1 MLGGDLTPCVWWQ
14 ALHMVIIRCSREQ
27 FKTSGNIEAMS
38 FLGNFRF
45 PKSMAQTSIHVRTID
60 GASAAV
66 GWSGPRTV
74 TIDRSESAGG
84 LGIGFNGGELLF
96 LAIGAC
102 YTNDLY
108 REAAKKDLTLTS
120 VRVDVNGD
128 WGGVPARAQN
138 VTFSVEVKGKATKKE
153 LRELVE
159 QTDRV
164 AEIHNSLRM
173 STNVRLGN
181 IEVVSV

>member
-1 MLGGDLTPCVWWQ
+1 
-14 ALHMVIIRCSREQ
+14 MV
-27 FKTSGNIEAMS
+27 
-38 FLGNFRF
+38 
-45 PKSMAQTSIHVRTID
+45 QTNIHVRTIE

-108 REAAKKDLTLTS
+108 REAARRNIALKS
-120 VRVDVNGD
+120 VRVDVDGD
-128 WGGVPARAQN
+128 WGGDPVRAQN
-138 VTFSVEVKGKATKKE
+138 VTFSVRVEGRASEKE
-153 LRELVE
+153 IRELIE
-159 QTDRV
+159 HTAEV

-173 STNVRLGN
+173 GTRVDLNRV
-181 IEVVSV
+181 EVVSV